1 MYLKSVSRSCKRGF
15 NSVFLWYVLQGCIK
29 DEESRGICS
38 SSHSCYL
45 ILVICYMLSVT
56 CFCCLQYDAYV
67 QKDTFKNLQ
76 KKMPQSGIVQALY
89 ATPAWA
95 CFFFNVFYFGGICKI

>member
-76 KKMPQSGIVQALY
+76 KNAAKRDSAGAVCNSGMGML
-89 ATPAWA
+89 
-95 CFFFNVFYFGGICKI
+95 FFNVFYFGGICKI